1 MILASEADATPP
13 TRAQPEAAV
22 LEDTV
27 VTYGDL
33 YLKRYGSY
41 CALSRL
47 DTYDEKCA
55 YIAGNLTHAAWCDP
69 RGSWTG
75 LESNKV

>member
-47 DTYDEKCA
+47 DTYYDKCA
-55 YIAGNLTHAAWCDP
+55 YIAGNLTHAGAIPEAHGQGW
-69 RGSWTG
+69 RVT
-75 LESNKV
+75 NY